1 MDKYIS
7 RIVVGGETYKIR
19 AEVVTVYPTVCPKC
33 GASFTLHYGEGMCE
47 YCGTH
52 YSTKYSLEEVK

>member
-7 RIVVGGETYKIR
+7 KIQVGDTVYKIR
-19 AEVVTVYPTVCPKC
+19 AEVVTVYPTICPKC
-33 GASFTLHYGEGMCE
+33 GASFSLYYGEGQCE